1 MRSFAAGAVSVLPP
15 LVGAFLIVVLLP
27 TPADARILRVS
38 PSGDGF
44 DGTTWERA
52 YNSLSNALIAAA
64 SGDDLWVSGAV
75 YPESIDLKSGVD
87 LFGGF
92 SGSEEE
98 NEFDL
103 RDWKANET
111 IIDSTGLNDSVIKGV
126 SVEFVT
132 IDGLVLTGGRATYG
146 GGAHFVDSEIHVQH
160 CRIERN
166 VTVSPG
172 DNGGGGVYAK
182 SSKLYLEFVEIAYNT
197 GRSGGGVN
205 QEGGELEFFKC
216 LIGLNG
222 SQVGE
227 IDQGGVVQTLVG
239 GGLRTVGEDAVVTF
253 RETEVSGNVS
263 GGGGGGLYLL
273 NGDEVN
279 ISKCSIIGNSASGAE
294 GGGVYSFIPSTRIVD
309 STISGNSGGRIFP
322 GAGGGLCLRTGG
334 WIENCLISE
343 NRAFGG
349 GGIYIAS
356 GDTTILGCTIERNQ
370 SSDGGG
376 VRFATQGF
384 GQTVLL
390 SRSLIRDNTGE
401 RGGGISLNM
410 DGVTIED
417 CIIER
422 NHAARWPP
430 ATFNQGLGG
439 GIEIQREAAVNRCR
453 IVNNEAQDGGGGIFL
468 PIGGDGIFSNC
479 TIQGNTAGKRGGAV
493 FLVNR
498 LTNPTFT
505 NCTIVNNHAPDASG
519 LLVNESLPTFLNC
532 ILINSSTDEIRE
544 MKPSSYQSNEPI
556 TKISYSNVS
565 GGWPGEGN
573 IDEDPHFLDPENG
586 DYRLQSSSPC
596 VDSASTE
603 GPIDDLDGN
612 PRPRDVGGIGRDG
625 LNAFD
630 MGAYEVQTPFSN
642 SRTDVNGDGRVDAI
656 DLLMWMGDW
665 MKEAD

>member
-15 LVGAFLIVVLLP
+15 LVGAFLFVVLLP
-27 TPADARILRVS
+27 TPAAARILRVS
-38 PSGDGF
+38 PTGDGS

-64 SGDDLWVSGAV
+64 SGDDLWVAGGV
-75 YPESIDLKSGVD
+75 YRESIDLKSGVD
-87 LFGGF
+87 LYGGF
-92 SGSEEE
+92 SGSEGEDD
-98 NEFDL
+98 FDL
-103 RDWKANET
+103 RDWQANQT
-111 IIDSTGLNDSVIKGV
+111 VLDATGLGESVVKGV
-126 SVEFVT
+126 SIEFVR
-132 IDGLVLTGGRATYG
+132 IDGLILTGGRATYG

-160 CRIERN
+160 CRIEKN
-166 VTVSPG
+166 VTASPTG
-172 DNGGGGVYAK
+172 DGGGGLYSQ
-182 SSKLYLEFVEIAYNT
+182 SSKLYLESVEITNNT
-197 GRSGGGVN
+197 GRLGGGVY
-205 QEGGELEFFKC
+205 QEGGRIEYRKC
-216 LIGLNG
+216 RIHMNG
-222 SQVGE
+222 AAVGE
-227 IDQGGVVQTLVG
+227 LPSGGVFTTLTG
-239 GGLRTVGEDAVVTF
+239 GGIEATKRAEIFLE
-253 RETEVSGNVS
+253 ETEISSNVS
-263 GGGGGGLYLL
+263 RGGGGGILL
-273 NGDEVN
+273 SSEVEAE
-279 ISKCSIIGNSASGAE
+279 IVRCSISGNSAGGAE
-294 GGGVYSFIPSTRIVD
+294 GGGLYSSFSSVRILD

-322 GAGGGLCLRTGG
+322 GAGGGLYLTTGG

-349 GGIYIAS
+349 GGIYLES

-370 SSDGGG
+370 SKDGGG

-479 TIQGNTAGKRGGAV
+479 IIQGNTAGKRGGAV

-544 MKPSSYQSNEPI
+544 MKPSSNC
-556 TKISYSNVS
+556 S
-565 GGWPGEGN
+565 G
-573 IDEDPHFLDPENG
+573 
-586 DYRLQSSSPC
+586 SP
-596 VDSASTE
+596 
-603 GPIDDLDGN
+603 
-612 PRPRDVGGIGRDG
+612 
-625 LNAFD
+625 
-630 MGAYEVQTPFSN
+630 
-642 SRTDVNGDGRVDAI
+642 
-656 DLLMWMGDW
+656 
-665 MKEAD
+665 